1 MARTKLGGAAR
12 RTLRDRASLAKLA
25 GVTAVLLLLASG
37 CLWLIG
43 SRPLRTAA
51 IGGPFRLV
59 QGDGRQVT
67 DQSFRGQYL
76 LIYFGYTSCQ
86 DVCPT
91 TLASV
96 ATALDEL
103 GEAASRVQPLFITVD
118 PGHDTPPV
126 VERYVSLFAPKV
138 VRLVGLT
145 GTADEIHK
153 VLGEYRVSSVARHG
167 DADSG
172 RYGVDHS
179 SVLYLVGPDGRYIAP
194 IRADEPAAAMART
207 IASHLAS

>member
-1 MARTKLGGAAR
+1 MASTKRVTAKPGRAAR

-25 GVTAVLLLLASG
+25 GFTAVLLLLASG

-43 SRPLRTAA
+43 PRSPRTAT
-51 IGGPFRLV
+51 IGGPFKLV

-67 DQSFRGQYL
+67 DQNFRGQYL

-86 DVCPT
+86 DVCPM

-96 ATALDEL
+96 AAALDDL
-103 GEAASRVQPLFITVD
+103 GEAAGRVQPLFITVD
-118 PGHDTPPV
+118 PGRDTPAV
-126 VERYVSLFAPKV
+126 VEKYVCLFTPK
-138 VRLVGLT
+138 LVGLT
-145 GTADEIHK
+145 GTAEEIHK
-153 VLGEYRVSSVARHG
+153 VLVEYRVSSVAHHG
-167 DADSG
+167 G
-172 RYGVDHS
+172 GVDHS
-179 SVLYLVGPDGRYIAP
+179 SVLYLVGPDGRYVAP